1 MQIHEITIRKDL
13 NHVPKGRSQSP
24 MLSSILD
31 THGWHIV
38 GTGLEAAVAEH
49 PAKAYVLKIFNSDS
63 KYIHFVNFVKS
74 HANNPHLPIFSRY
87 VRPVPGTSFSYV
99 RMEKLNAISQEELIA
114 HYANYLVTMA
124 QLDTQLHM
132 TMLHYSLEAELTAAL
147 KNKGW
152 DTESPHL
159 DYDHMY
165 ELLGGYPPPSW
176 QTVIKDLALYA
187 KKAGYT
193 HWDLHAK
200 NFLTRGNTLVI
211 VDPFV

>member
-1 MQIHEITIRKDL
+1 MQIQEITIRKDL
-13 NHVPKGRSQSP
+13 KYVTKGRYQSD
-24 MLSSILD
+24 MLASILE

-87 VRPVPGTSFSYV
+87 VRPVPGTPFSYV
-99 RMEKLNAISQEELIA
+99 RMEKLTGISVEELVA
-114 HYANYLVTMA
+114 HYSNYLVTMA
-124 QLDTQLHM
+124 QLDGLLDM

-152 DTESPHL
+152 DPESPHL

-165 ELLGGYPPPSW
+165 ELLGGYPPQSW
-176 QTVIKDLALYA
+176 QMVIKALAEYA
-187 KKAGYT
+187 KAAGYT

-211 VDPFV
+211 ADPFV